1 MFFQAAKKGKFY
13 AVLFTFGQSRVQPR
27 SISLDYS
34 LYYQRDTKNG
44 TWSSRRFRIGLPL
57 ALGMACSGTIKLL
70 KEIQHHEE
78 AKGFL
83 SHRVADRRGDHSDHR
98 GHRHPQPPPVTYGSE
113 RAFGGWFYPH
123 HQPNGCDYCVPISKH
138 WICIYDSHGHY

>member
-1 MFFQAAKKGKFY
+1 MFFQAAKKGQFY
-13 AVLFTFGQSRVQPR
+13 AALLTFGQRRVQPR

-83 SHRVADRRGDHSDHR
+83 SHRHADRRGDHSDHR
-98 GHRHPQPPPVTYGSE
+98 GHRHPEPPPVTYGRE
-113 RAFGGWFYPH
+113 RVFGGGFYPH
-123 HQPNGCDYCVPISKH
+123 HKHSGSHFCVHLSKR
-138 WICIYDSHGHY
+138 WFCSSDRLG